1 MLLSLVV
8 LMGWPLAAHYLFP
21 QPPVAEPVA
30 SIQPAPPQPDSNGVA
45 QPAAPTAQAPTAAK
59 VTQAQVT
66 QAQVAQAPLREPIT
80 IVTPYW
86 RATLSNHGAVATS
99 WILTHYKKDG
109 ALRPIRAA
117 DNNDLQLIPQDIP
130 QDKVDLIGLPLA
142 LRSPGSPQ
150 LASQLNQSNFHVEGI
165 GADEKEITLADG
177 DAPREITF
185 ISTVGTT
192 TARKTFKFYA
202 DRMVFDAT
210 ADLTTNGAQQPVELV
225 IGPRIGD
232 QSDRQT
238 GSYATPP
245 HVVAYT
251 KDGSRE
257 QVLGSHITQ
266 PVANIKS
273 IDTAGNQITLDKP
286 LAGNVRQIKI
296 VDAKSS
302 TFVAAA
308 QVAEVIGDGHTL
320 KLEQL
325 PAAIAPGQGVAPEA
339 DTLAHDYSWAGVS
352 DHYFSMLAVPPQPV
366 GEITLTNLT
375 LPAPAADQP
384 AHEYP
389 AVAIPVYPTSP
400 TRIFIGPKDRDLLEE
415 VGRALNAK
423 LDAVIDYGF
432 FGRIIRPLIPVLAWS
447 LNTFNK
453 IFHNYGWAIVATT
466 VLLNLFL
473 FPLRYTSSKKM
484 KKAAKHQPRM
494 KELQDRMKKLKE
506 NPKKYERELQE
517 LQQEQLALMKEANPL
532 GGCLPLLLQMPIF
545 WAVYMYLGMSLD
557 VRHEPWILWIDDL
570 SRPDRLGILP
580 IVMCVTMIAST
591 MITPQPASADP
602 SMKMQRIMM
611 TWLMP
616 IMLTWFFFFSAPSG
630 LVLYWMVSNIVGV
643 AMQYVINK
651 WTAEPTNE
659 PGALTAG
666 SGGTTASPRIA
677 SKPSVEKAAKGKG
690 SKRSRE
696 RRGGAEAEGF

>member
-8 LMGWPLAAHYLFP
+8 LMGWPLAMHYLFP
-21 QPPVAEPVA
+21 APPRPVEEPVPLEQSA
-30 SIQPAPPQPDSNGVA
+30 QSPTVSNSVA
-45 QPAAPTAQAPTAAK
+45 QPATQTAQPPAAA
-59 VTQAQVT
+59 QA
-66 QAQVAQAPLREPIT
+66 AQAPLREPIT

-99 WILTHYKKDG
+99 WILTNYKEG
-109 ALRPIRAA
+109 NRLRSIRAA
-117 DNNDLQLIPQDIP
+117 DNGDLQLIPQNIP
-130 QDKVDLIGLPLA
+130 EGEMDLIGLPLG
-142 LRSPGSPQ
+142 LRSTGSPQ
-150 LASQLNQSNFHVEGI
+150 LASEFNRTNFLVEGV

-177 DAPREITF
+177 DAPRDITF
-185 ISTVGTT
+185 ISSIGTT
-192 TARKTFKFYA
+192 TARKTFRFYA

-210 ADLTTNGAQQPVELV
+210 AELTTGGAQQPVELV

-232 QSDRQT
+232 QSDKQT

-251 KDGSRE
+251 TGGSRE

-266 PVANIKS
+266 PIANIKS
-273 IDTAGNQITLDKP
+273 IDTANNQITLDKP
-286 LAGNVRQIKI
+286 LAGSVSRIKV

-302 TFVAAA
+302 AFVGAAL
-308 QVAEVIGDGHTL
+308 VSEVIGDGHIIR
-320 KLEQL
+320 LEQL
-325 PAAIAPGQGVAPEA
+325 PPAISPGQGVAPEA
-339 DTLAHDYSWAGVS
+339 DTLTHGYSWAGVS
-352 DHYFSMLAVPPQPV
+352 DHYFAMLAVPTQPAR
-366 GEITLTNLT
+366 EITLTSLS
-375 LPAPAADQP
+375 LKPSEADHPAQ
-384 AHEYP
+384 EYP
-389 AVAIPVYPTSP
+389 AVAVPMNPGSP
-400 TRIFIGPKDRDLLEE
+400 TRIFVGPKDRELLEE
-415 VGRALNAK
+415 VGQALNTN
-423 LDAVIDYGF
+423 LGAVIDYGF
-432 FGRIIRPLIPVLAWS
+432 FGRIIRPLIPALAWS

-473 FPLRYTSSKKM
+473 FPLRYSSSKKM

-557 VRHEPWILWIDDL
+557 VRHEPWILWIGDL

-591 MITPQPASADP
+591 MITPQPATADP

-630 LVLYWMVSNIVGV
+630 LVLYWMISNVVGV
-643 AMQYVINK
+643 AMQYLINK
-651 WTAEPTNE
+651 RTTEPTGE
-659 PGALTAG
+659 AGALAAG
-666 SGGTTASPRIA
+666 SGGGTTTSARNQN
-677 SKPSVEKAAKGKG
+677 KPGAEKGGKGKG
-690 SKRSRE
+690 SKKGRE

>member
-1 MLLSLVV
+1 MLLSLLV
-8 LMGWPLAAHYLFP
+8 LMGWPLVMNYFF
-21 QPPVAEPVA
+21 
-30 SIQPAPPQPDSNGVA
+30 PAPPAPVDEPIPFSQPASPPAASNSVA
-45 QPAAPTAQAPTAAK
+45 QPATPAAQPPTA
-59 VTQAQVT
+59 
-66 QAQVAQAPLREPIT
+66 AQVAQAPSREPIT
-80 IVTPYW
+80 VVTPYW

-99 WILTHYKKDG
+99 WILTHYKEG
-109 ALRPIRAA
+109 NALRAIRAA
-117 DNNDLQLIPQDIP
+117 DDNELQLIPQNIP
-130 QDKVDLIGLPLA
+130 DDKADLIGLPLA

-150 LASQLNQSNFHVEGI
+150 IANQLNQTNFHVEGV
-165 GADEKEITLADG
+165 GADEKEIMLADG
-177 DAPREITF
+177 DAPRDITF
-185 ISTVGTT
+185 VSTVGTT
-192 TARKTFKFYA
+192 TARKTFRFYA

-210 ADLTTNGAQQPVELV
+210 AEMTTNGAQQPVELV

-232 QSDRQT
+232 QSDKQT
-238 GSYATPP
+238 GSYSTPP

-251 KDGSRE
+251 RDGSRE
-257 QVLGSHITQ
+257 QLLGSHITQ

-273 IDTAGNQITLDKP
+273 IDVAANQITLDKP
-286 LAGNVRQIKI
+286 FAGNVRQIKI

-302 TFVAAA
+302 TFVGTS
-308 QVAEVIGDGHTL
+308 QVVEVIGDGHTV
-320 KLEQL
+320 KLDQL
-325 PAAIAPGQGVAPEA
+325 PAAISPGQGVAPAA
-339 DTLAHDYSWAGVS
+339 DMLAHDYAWAGVS
-352 DHYFSMLAVPPQPV
+352 DHYFAMLAVPTAPV
-366 GEITLTNLT
+366 REITLTNLS
-375 LPAPAADQP
+375 LPPSEADQP
-384 AHEYP
+384 AQEYP
-389 AVAIPVYPTSP
+389 AIAVPMNSTSW
-400 TRIFIGPKDRDLLEE
+400 THIFVGPKDRELLHE
-415 VGRALNAK
+415 VGQALNTN

-432 FGRIIRPLIPVLAWS
+432 FGKIIRPLIPMLAWS
-447 LNTFNK
+447 LNTFHK
-453 IFHNYGWAIVATT
+453 IFHNYGWSIVATT

-557 VRHEPWILWIDDL
+557 VRHEPWILWISDL
-570 SRPDRLGILP
+570 SRPDRIGILP

-630 LVLYWMVSNIVGV
+630 LVLYWMVSNVVGV

-651 WTAEPTNE
+651 RTTEPTPE
-659 PGALTAG
+659 TGVLAAG
-666 SGGTTASPRIA
+666 SGGGANTGSRNAG
-677 SKPSVEKAAKGKG
+677 KPAPGKGGKGKG
-690 SKRSRE
+690 SKRGRE
-696 RRGGAEAEGF
+696 RQGGAEAEGF